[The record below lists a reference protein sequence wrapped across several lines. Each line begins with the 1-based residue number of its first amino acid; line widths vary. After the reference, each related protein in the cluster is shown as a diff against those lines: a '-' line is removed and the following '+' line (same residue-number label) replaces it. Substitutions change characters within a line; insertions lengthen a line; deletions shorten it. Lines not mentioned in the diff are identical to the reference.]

1 MAGTVKKRAYDSPRR
16 REQADATRAAILD
29 AALKLFQQQGYG
41 ATSVAAIAEE
51 AGVALK
57 TVYAVFGTKRGVLIA
72 LRSRL
77 VRGSDDP
84 VPVAERE
91 WFRAVLDEPNPRKR
105 LSMFAQAATVL
116 KGRAGPIFEIIR
128 HAAPTDPEI
137 GAMWNE
143 FMRDFYENQRL
154 VIERFATDGI
164 LKVDVDRA
172 TDILWTINHPAV
184 YHLLVAERGW
194 SADAYQRWLEESL
207 SQQLLTSIR
216 RPNRKEEADR

>member
-1 MAGTVKKRAYDSPRR
+1 MAGPVKKRAYDSPRR
-16 REQADATRAAILD
+16 REQAAGTRAAILD
-29 AALKLFQQQGYG
+29 AALKLFEQQGYA

-57 TVYAVFGTKRGVLIA
+57 TVYAVFGTKRGVLVA

-84 VPVAERE
+84 VPVAQQE
-91 WFRAVLDEPNPRKR
+91 WFRAVLDEPDPRKR
-105 LSMFAQAATVL
+105 LTAFAHAATEL
-116 KGRAGPIFEIIR
+116 KSRAGAIFEIIR

-137 GAMWNE
+137 GAMWDE
-143 FMRDFYENQRL
+143 FMRDFYDNQRL
-154 VIERFATDGI
+154 IIDRFHADGA
-164 LKVDVDRA
+164 LKVDANRA

-194 SADAYQRWLEESL
+194 STHDYQHWLEQTL
-207 SQQLLTSIR
+207 NQQLL
-216 RPNRKEEADR
+216 N